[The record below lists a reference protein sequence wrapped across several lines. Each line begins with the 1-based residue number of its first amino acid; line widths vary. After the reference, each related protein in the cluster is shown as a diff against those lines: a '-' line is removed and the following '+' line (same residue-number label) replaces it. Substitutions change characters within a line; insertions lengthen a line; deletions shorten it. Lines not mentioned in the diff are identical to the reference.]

1 MQYST
6 SKKTTFL
13 KVPRMHP
20 HQARTGNHT
29 KRTKRK
35 PEAPEA
41 PEAAAAP
48 EDVVEV
54 IVIDGTAPKANLRR
68 KTSTG
73 PESAERLAA
82 ASLAAESLA
91 AELCRVKTGVSP
103 ETLALHVLRLVCD
116 ESESAETLTIAGL
129 VAQCET
135 GGVARAV
142 VALRQFWTGDTR
154 FARPPDP
161 LFIEA
166 LLAAILKITGIDVGA
181 SAPMELAMREH
192 KERAREFAATVRGPR
207 ADPSQLT
214 QLFAAVS
221 YVHGI
226 GGLCPLPSVGASGGL
241 IESKE
246 DLATAYN
253 TGWVDRAMDRMF
265 CNRVIS
271 HKSAES
277 LISAIQAY
285 LGLPGSDD

>member
-1 MQYST
+1 
-6 SKKTTFL
+6 
-13 KVPRMHP
+13 MHP

-54 IVIDGTAPKANLRR
+54 ILIDGTAPKANLRR
-68 KTSTG
+68 KTSTRSTG
-73 PESAERLAA
+73 PERPESAE
-82 ASLAAESLA
+82 SLAAESLA
-91 AELCRVKTGVSP
+91 AELCRVKTGVYTGNTARS
-103 ETLALHVLRLVCD
+103 TSLRLVCD

-285 LGLPGSDD
+285 LGLSGSDD

>member
-1 MQYST
+1 MQA
-6 SKKTTFL
+6 
-13 KVPRMHP
+13 
-20 HQARTGNHT
+20 HQDRTGLFATGKNT
-29 KRTKRK
+29 KNKRTKRK
-35 PEAPEA
+35 PEAPE
-41 PEAAAAP
+41 
-48 EDVVEV
+48 DVVDV
-54 IVIDGTAPKANLRR
+54 IVIDPAAPNAKR
-68 KTSTG
+68 KTSTRSTGAERPEG
-73 PESAERLAA
+73 PE
-82 ASLAAESLA
+82 SLAAESLA

-116 ESESAETLTIAGL
+116 DFETLTIAGL

>member
-1 MQYST
+1 MVGL
-6 SKKTTFL
+6 SK
-13 KVPRMHP
+13 R
-20 HQARTGNHT
+20 
-29 KRTKRK
+29 
-35 PEAPEA
+35 PERPE
-41 PEAAAAP
+41 
-48 EDVVEV
+48 
-54 IVIDGTAPKANLRR
+54 
-68 KTSTG
+68 G
-73 PESAERLAA
+73 PE
-82 ASLAAESLA
+82 SLAAESLA

-103 ETLALHVLRLVCD
+103 EILALHVLRLVCD
-116 ESESAETLTIAGL
+116 EFATLTIAGL
-129 VAQCET
+129 VAQCVN

-181 SAPMELAMREH
+181 SEPMELAMREH
-192 KERAREFAATVRGPR
+192 KERAREFAAAVRGPHT
-207 ADPSQLT
+207 DPSHRHERHERHELMA
-214 QLFAAVS
+214 LFAAVS

>member
-1 MQYST
+1 
-6 SKKTTFL
+6 
-13 KVPRMHP
+13 MHP

-35 PEAPEA
+35 PEAAAAPEA

-68 KTSTG
+68 KTSTRSTG
-73 PESAERLAA
+73 AERPERPERPESAE
-82 ASLAAESLA
+82 SLAAESLA

>member
-1 MQYST
+1 
-6 SKKTTFL
+6 
-13 KVPRMHP
+13 MHP

-35 PEAPEA
+35 PEAPE
-41 PEAAAAP
+41 AP

-91 AELCRVKTGVSP
+91 AELCRVKPGVSP
-103 ETLALHVLRLVCD
+103 KTLALHVLRLVCD
-116 ESESAETLTIAGL
+116 DFETLTIEGL
-129 VAQCET
+129 VAQCGN

-142 VALRQFWTGDTR
+142 VALRQFWTGDIG

-161 LFIEA
+161 RFIEA
-166 LLAAILKITGIDVGA
+166 LLAAILKITGIDVDA
-181 SAPMELAMREH
+181 SEPMELAMREH
-192 KERAREFAATVRGPR
+192 KERAREFAAAVRGPHT
-207 ADPSQLT
+207 DPSHRHELMA
-214 QLFAAVS
+214 LFAAVS
-221 YVHGI
+221 DVH
-226 GGLCPLPSVGASGGL
+226 GASGASGASGL

-265 CNRVIS
+265 CNGEIS
-271 HKSAES
+271 LNSAES